1 MYRLSVD
8 KSSVPTF
15 AVSRLH
21 NNGNVKV
28 GLVRETAV
36 SLGVQSWEKMTCA
49 VCARTML
56 ADSDMSPVYTLPLV
70 YCVHL

>member
-21 NNGNVKV
+21 NNGNVK

-36 SLGVQSWEKMTCA
+36 SLGVQSWE
-49 VCARTML
+49 R
-56 ADSDMSPVYTLPLV
+56 
-70 YCVHL
+70 

>member
-1 MYRLSVD
+1 MSLCVLCVYKLSKVHTHTMYRLAVD

-28 GLVRETAV
+28 GVGT
-36 SLGVQSWEKMTCA
+36 
-49 VCARTML
+49 
-56 ADSDMSPVYTLPLV
+56 
-70 YCVHL
+70 